1 MGTIIIFIWIW
12 AAMVANG
19 FWEAYVEGKR
29 AWDEGKLGWK
39 IKTKKRVWLTAYHFW
54 LFFVMWPLLLT
65 LPFIIFGFDLKLLG
79 ILLSAFFSG
88 LIIEDLTWF
97 IVNPVFKLKHFNSN
111 YVEWY
116 PWLKIGKFEMPLY
129 YLIALILSIV
139 SWYFLWS
146 Q

>member
-1 MGTIIIFIWIW
+1 
-12 AAMVANG
+12 MVANG

-54 LFFVMWPLLLT
+54 LFFIMWPLLLT

-139 SWYFLWS
+139 SWYFLCS

>member
-1 MGTIIIFIWIW
+1 
-12 AAMVANG
+12 MVANG